1 MSVNWL
7 DAVIILGLTFDESM
21 DPAAIRSAWKQRIRK
36 AHPDKSQGRG
46 TDATMQTQRLNEA
59 KDVLVARAALFSTDP
74 ADEERERRRR
84 ERERQEEEERRR
96 ADEARQAREKVQRE
110 KFERECEE
118 MYNRM
123 KEARRERYAR
133 NRRKRA
139 PGTRVHRKV
148 EEYKEGKELVE
159 EMQAFFREGFVV
171 EPNHKLLVRAVLDL
185 FIKSRS
191 GPTSDLELNLY
202 KRHSKRLFKEAWPG
216 VVFSTLRNKRCY
228 WNVAV
233 KH

>member
-1 MSVNWL
+1 MNWL
-7 DAVIILGLTFDESM
+7 EAMVILGLTFKESM

-46 TDATMQTQRLNEA
+46 ADATMQTQRLNEA
-59 KDVLVARAALFSTDP
+59 KDVLVARASLFSTDP
-74 ADEERERRRR
+74 ADEERDRRRR
-84 ERERQEEEERRR
+84 EKERQEEEEKRR

-118 MYNRM
+118 MYKRM

-139 PGTRVHRKV
+139 PGTRVHRRV

-159 EMQAFFREGFVV
+159 EMQAFFREEFVV

-185 FIKSRS
+185 FVKSRS
-191 GPTSDLELNLY
+191 GPTSDLELNL
-202 KRHSKRLFKEAWPG
+202 
-216 VVFSTLRNKRCY
+216 
-228 WNVAV
+228 
-233 KH
+233 